1 MVTGH
6 APVFVEQ
13 TDSTNSW
20 CRWKLEQLP
29 DLFAVY
35 TTCQTAGRGRRGR
48 AWTNAPGQGLYY
60 TIVLRRPMADPAALP
75 LAASLAVLRTL
86 KRQLGLDCQVK
97 WPNDLIWKGKKLG
110 GILCE
115 AAQGAIL
122 CGIGINL
129 MQDAEYFQK
138 NGLTHGISAAQ
149 ILGRKPEENTPEAL
163 ANALSRFFA
172 EELEAFYRQGFAAV
186 RPEYLARCAN
196 LGRKVRF
203 DGGEGRAVDV
213 DEAGRLVVD
222 TGAGTRAVFT
232 GEVTVEGIYGEEEKI
247 PCGESS

>member
-6 APVFVEQ
+6 LPVFVQQ

-20 CRWKLEQLP
+20 CRRQLEKLP
-29 DLFAVY
+29 DGFAVY

-60 TIVLRRPMADPAALP
+60 TIVCRRPMADPAALP
-75 LAASLAVLRTL
+75 LAASLAVLRAL
-86 KRQLGLDCQVK
+86 KQQLGLDCQVK

-129 MQDAEYFQK
+129 MQDAAYFQQ

-149 ILGRKPEENTPEAL
+149 ILGRKPEENTPEVL
-163 ANALSRFFA
+163 ANALSRLFA
-172 EELEAFYRQGFAAV
+172 EEMKGFYRQGFAAI
-186 RPEYLARCAN
+186 RPEYLKRCAN

-213 DEAGRLVVD
+213 DEAGRLVVN
-222 TGAGTRAVFT
+222 TGAGTQAVFT
-232 GEVTVEGIYGEEEKI
+232 GEVTVEGIYGEE
-247 PCGESS
+247 